1 MLGCGKSHTLF
12 YLKLRSDFFCLTLR
26 LMKITLMGETPPK
39 KNSRINTRSGRSFP
53 NPRYV
58 KWHDTVIN
66 ELNYLLATKKI
77 ERFEGKK
84 VRIEITFWH
93 GTLVRRDS
101 DNQLSSILDTLVD
114 AKIIDDDEWKV
125 VPRKVINDE
134 YDKGNARAE
143 IIIEEI

>member
-1 MLGCGKSHTLF
+1 
-12 YLKLRSDFFCLTLR
+12 
-26 LMKITLMGETPPK
+26 MKIELKGETPPK

-58 KWHDTVIN
+58 KWHDAVLT
-66 ELNYLLATKKI
+66 ELNYLLATKQI

-93 GTLVRRDS
+93 ENLVRRDS

-114 AKIIDDDEWKV
+114 AKIIDDDNWKV

-143 IIIEEI
+143 VIIEEI